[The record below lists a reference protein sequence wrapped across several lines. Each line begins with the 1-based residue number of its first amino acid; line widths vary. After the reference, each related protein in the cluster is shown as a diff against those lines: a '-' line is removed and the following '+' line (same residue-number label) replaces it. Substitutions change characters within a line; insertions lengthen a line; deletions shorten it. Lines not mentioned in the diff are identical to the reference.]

1 MIPTIQKI
9 SIVFLLL
16 LNIFYGM
23 GQRDFYLSLL
33 NKHISNPKMV
43 AHSLASEAVMRALAR
58 HFGEDEDVWGV
69 AGLLHDLDVEITNA
83 DPGRHAL
90 VAAEML
96 EGELPADAVD
106 AIRMHNEEATGLP
119 RSTRF
124 QHALA
129 AGETITGMIFATALV
144 YPDKRIASVKPKSVI
159 KRMKEKQFA
168 ASVNRNTILE
178 CEKIGLSLEEFV
190 QLSLNALIPIAPTL
204 GF

>member
-1 MIPTIQKI
+1 MEQRE
-9 SIVFLLL
+9 
-16 LNIFYGM
+16 FYVE
-23 GQRDFYLSLL
+23 LL
-33 NKHISNPKMV
+33 NKHVSNPKMI
-43 AHSLASEAVMRALAR
+43 AHCLASEAVLRELAR
-58 HFGEDEDVWGV
+58 KFGEDEDVWGI

-83 DPGRHAL
+83 DPKSHAL

-96 EGELPADAVD
+96 QNILPAEAVD
-106 AIRMHNEEATGLP
+106 AIKMHNEEATGMP

-129 AGETITGMIFATALV
+129 AGETITGLIFATALV
-144 YPDKRIASVKPKSVI
+144 YPDRRIASVKPKSVV

-168 ASVNRNTILE
+168 ASVNRDTIME
-178 CEKIGLSLEEFV
+178 CERIGLSLDEFV